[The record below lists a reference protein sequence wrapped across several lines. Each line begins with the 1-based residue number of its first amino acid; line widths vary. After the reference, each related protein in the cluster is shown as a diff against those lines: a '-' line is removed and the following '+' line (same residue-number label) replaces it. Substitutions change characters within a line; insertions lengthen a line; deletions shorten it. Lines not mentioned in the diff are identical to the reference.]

1 MPKQKKLLKLTDSN
15 YYDLASDLQYFSVS
29 QYKSFMQCEA
39 ATMAYLRG
47 EYQRENTTALLV
59 GSYVDAWVEGTIQE
73 FIYEHHDEI
82 YTKQGKLRAEFVKA
96 DEIIHKIHGDDLFR
110 KFLSGEK
117 QKIIT
122 FKEFGA
128 NWKIKM
134 DSYIPEVC
142 IADLK
147 TARDIKGLPKWRY
160 DYQGAIYQRGVE
172 KKTKKKLPFYLA
184 VATKEDIVELGIFQI
199 PQSTLDLALEE
210 VAEAMP
216 HLIEVKAGKIEP
228 TRCEECDYCKRT
240 RKTVVR
246 NYNEL
251 LES

>member
-1 MPKQKKLLKLTDSN
+1 MSKQKLLKLTENN
-15 YYDLASDLQYFSVS
+15 YYSLQADRDYFSVS
-29 QYKSFMQCEA
+29 QFKSFLRCEA

-47 EYQRENTTALLV
+47 EYERETTTALLV
-59 GSYVDAWVEGTIQE
+59 GSYVDANFEGTLEQFKAENPQI
-73 FIYEHHDEI
+73 FKKDGSL
-82 YTKQGKLRAEFVKA
+82 KAEFSKA
-96 DEIIHKIHGDDLFR
+96 EEIIEKIKSDPLFM

-134 DSYIPEVC
+134 DSYIKDVC
-142 IADLK
+142 VADLK

-160 DYQGAIYQRGVE
+160 DIQGAVYQRGVE

-240 RKTVVR
+240 RKTTIR

-251 LES
+251 FSE

>member
-1 MPKQKKLLKLTDSN
+1 MSQRLLKLTENN
-15 YYDLASDLQYFSVS
+15 YYSLLADQQYFSVS
-29 QYKSFMQCEA
+29 QYKSFMRCEA

-47 EYQRENTTALLV
+47 EYERETTTALLV
-59 GSYVDAWVEGTIQE
+59 GSYVDAFFEGTLEQFKAENPQI
-73 FIYEHHDEI
+73 FKKDGSL
-82 YTKQGKLRAEFVKA
+82 KAEFSKA
-96 DEIIHKIHGDDLFR
+96 EEIIEKIKSDPLFM
-110 KFLSGEK
+110 KFLSGDK

-122 FKEFGA
+122 FKEFGT

-134 DSYIPEVC
+134 DSYIKDVC

-160 DYQGAIYQRGVE
+160 DIQGAVYQRGVE
-172 KKTKKKLPFYLA
+172 KKTKNKLPFYLA

-210 VAEAMP
+210 VGENMP

-240 RKTVVR
+240 RKTVIR

-251 LES
+251 LEG

>member
-1 MPKQKKLLKLTDSN
+1 MSKQKLLKLTESN
-15 YYDLASDLQYFSVS
+15 YYSLLADQQYFSVS
-29 QYKSFMQCEA
+29 QFKSFLRCEA

-47 EYQRENTTALLV
+47 EYQRETTTALLV
-59 GSYVDAWVEGTIQE
+59 GSYVDAYIEGTLEQFKAENPQI
-73 FIYEHHDEI
+73 FKKDGSL
-82 YTKQGKLRAEFVKA
+82 KAEFTKA
-96 DEIIHKIHGDDLFR
+96 EEIIEKIKSDKLFMQ
-110 KFLSGEK
+110 FLGGEK
-117 QKIIT
+117 QRIFT

-128 NWKIKM
+128 NWKIKL
-134 DSYIPEVC
+134 DSYVADKC

-251 LES
+251 LEG

>member
-1 MPKQKKLLKLTDSN
+1 MSKQKLLKLTESN
-15 YYDLASDLQYFSVS
+15 YYSLQADKYYFSVS
-29 QYKSFMQCEA
+29 QFKSFLRCEA

-47 EYQRENTTALLV
+47 EYQRETTTALLV
-59 GSYVDAWVEGTIQE
+59 GSYVDANFEGTLEQFKAENPQI
-73 FIYEHHDEI
+73 FKKDGSL
-82 YTKQGKLRAEFVKA
+82 KAEFSKA
-96 DEIIHKIHGDDLFR
+96 EEIIEKIKSDPLFM

-134 DSYIPEVC
+134 DSYIKDVC

-160 DYQGAIYQRGVE
+160 DYQGAVYQRGVE

-216 HLIEVKAGKIEP
+216 HLIEVKSGKIEP

-240 RKTVVR
+240 RKTTIR

>member
-1 MPKQKKLLKLTDSN
+1 MSKQKLLKLNDEN
-15 YYDLASDLQYFSVS
+15 YYSLTADRDYFSVS
-29 QYKSFMQCEA
+29 QFKSFLRCEA

-47 EYQRENTTALLV
+47 EYQRETTTALLV
-59 GSYVDAWVEGTIQE
+59 GSYVDANFEGTLEQFKAENPQI
-73 FIYEHHDEI
+73 FKKDGSL
-82 YTKQGKLRAEFVKA
+82 KAEFSKA
-96 DEIIHKIHGDDLFR
+96 EEIIEKIKSDPLFM

-160 DYQGAIYQRGVE
+160 DIQGAVYQRGVE
-172 KKTKKKLPFYLA
+172 KKTKKKLPFYLN

-240 RKTVVR
+240 RKTVIR

>member
-1 MPKQKKLLKLTDSN
+1 MSKQKLLKLTESS
-15 YYDLASDLQYFSVS
+15 YYSLQADKDYFSVS
-29 QYKSFMQCEA
+29 QFKSFLRCEA

-47 EYQRENTTALLV
+47 EYQRETTTALLV
-59 GSYVDAWVEGTIQE
+59 GSYVDSWVEGTIQE
-73 FIYEHHDEI
+73 FMDEHHDEI

-96 DEIIHKIHGDDLFR
+96 DEIIHKIHGDELFR

-134 DSYIPEVC
+134 DSYINDVC
-142 IADLK
+142 ISDLK

-172 KKTKKKLPFYLA
+172 KKTKKKLPFYLT

-210 VAEAMP
+210 VSEAMP
-216 HLIEVKAGKIEP
+216 HLIEVKAGRIEP

-240 RKTVVR
+240 RKTVIR

-251 LES
+251 LEG

>member
-1 MPKQKKLLKLTDSN
+1 MSKQKLLKLTESN
-15 YYDLASDLQYFSVS
+15 YYSLQADKEYFSVS
-29 QYKSFMQCEA
+29 QFKSFLRCEA

-47 EYQRENTTALLV
+47 EYQRETTTALLV
-59 GSYVDAWVEGTIQE
+59 GSYVDAFFEGTLEQFKAENPQI
-73 FIYEHHDEI
+73 FKKDGSL
-82 YTKQGKLRAEFVKA
+82 KAEFSKA
-96 DEIIHKIHGDDLFR
+96 EEITEKIKSDPLFM

-134 DSYIPEVC
+134 DSYIKDVC

-160 DYQGAIYQRGVE
+160 DIQGAVYQRGVE
-172 KKTKKKLPFYLA
+172 KKTKKKLPFYLN

-240 RKTVVR
+240 RKTVIR

-251 LES
+251 LEG

>member
-1 MPKQKKLLKLTDSN
+1 MSKQKLLKLNDAN
-15 YYDLASDLQYFSVS
+15 YYSLTADRDYFSVS
-29 QYKSFMQCEA
+29 QFKSFLRCEA

-47 EYQRENTTALLV
+47 EYQRETTTALLV
-59 GSYVDAWVEGTIQE
+59 GSYVDANFEGTLEQFKAENPQI
-73 FIYEHHDEI
+73 FKKDGSL
-82 YTKQGKLRAEFVKA
+82 KAEFSKA
-96 DEIIHKIHGDDLFR
+96 EEIIEKIKSDPLFM

-122 FKEFGA
+122 FKEFGT

-134 DSYIPEVC
+134 DSYIKDVC
-142 IADLK
+142 ISDLK

-160 DYQGAIYQRGVE
+160 DFQGSIYQRGVE

-240 RKTVVR
+240 RKTVIR

>member
-1 MPKQKKLLKLTDSN
+1 MSKQKLLKLNDEN
-15 YYDLASDLQYFSVS
+15 YYSLTADRDYFSVS
-29 QYKSFMQCEA
+29 QFKSFLRCEA

-47 EYQRENTTALLV
+47 EYQRETTTALLV
-59 GSYVDAWVEGTIQE
+59 GSYVDAFFEGTLEQFKAENPQI
-73 FIYEHHDEI
+73 FKKDGSL
-82 YTKQGKLRAEFVKA
+82 KAEFSKA
-96 DEIIHKIHGDDLFR
+96 EEIIEKIKSDPLFM
-110 KFLSGEK
+110 KFLSGDK

-122 FKEFGA
+122 FKEFGT

-134 DSYIPEVC
+134 DSYIKDVC

-160 DYQGAIYQRGVE
+160 DIQGAVYQRGVE

-228 TRCEECDYCKRT
+228 TRCEECEYCKKT
-240 RKTVVR
+240 RKTVIR

-251 LES
+251 LE

>member
-1 MPKQKKLLKLTDSN
+1 MSKQKLLKLTESN
-15 YYDLASDLQYFSVS
+15 YYSLQADRDYFSVS
-29 QYKSFMQCEA
+29 QCKSFMRCEA

-47 EYQRENTTALLV
+47 EYQRETTTALLV
-59 GSYVDAWVEGTIQE
+59 GSYVDSAIEGTLGE
-73 FIYEHHDEI
+73 FLIEHREEI
-82 YTKQGKLRAEFVKA
+82 YTKQGKARAEFMKA
-96 DEIIHKIHGDDLFR
+96 NEIIDKIHSDPLFM

-134 DSYIPEVC
+134 DSYIKDVC

-160 DYQGAIYQRGVE
+160 DYQGAVYQRGVE
-172 KKTKKKLPFYLA
+172 KKTKKKLPFYLT

-228 TRCEECDYCKRT
+228 KRCEECDYCKRT
-240 RKTVVR
+240 RKTVIR

>member
-1 MPKQKKLLKLTDSN
+1 MR
-15 YYDLASDLQYFSVS
+15 
-29 QYKSFMQCEA
+29 CEA

-47 EYQRENTTALLV
+47 EYERETTTALLV
-59 GSYVDAWVEGTIQE
+59 GSYVDSAIEGTLEQ
-73 FIYEHHDEI
+73 FIAEHHDEI

-96 DEIIHKIHGDDLFR
+96 DEIIEKIKSDKLFM
-110 KFLSGEK
+110 KFMSGEK
-117 QKIIT
+117 QRIFT
-122 FKEFGA
+122 FKMFGA
-128 NWKIKM
+128 NWKIKL
-134 DSYIPEVC
+134 DSFIKDVC

-160 DYQGAIYQRGVE
+160 DYQGAVYQRGVE

-184 VATKEDIVELGIFQI
+184 VATKEEIVELGIFQI

-240 RKTVVR
+240 RKTVIR

>member
-1 MPKQKKLLKLTDSN
+1 MSRQKLFKLNDSN
-15 YYDLASDLQYFSVS
+15 YYSLLADQQYFSVS
-29 QYKSFMQCEA
+29 QYKSFMRCEA

-47 EYQRENTTALLV
+47 EYERETTTALLV
-59 GSYVDAWVEGTIQE
+59 GSYVDAYFEGTLENLLSTIPYDVV
-73 FIYEHHDEI
+73 F
-82 YTKQGKLRAEFVKA
+82 TKQGKKRSEFEKA
-96 DEIIHKIHGDDLFR
+96 DEIIRKIESDQLFM

-117 QKIIT
+117 QRIFT
-122 FKEFGA
+122 FKMFGA
-128 NWKIKM
+128 NWKIKL
-134 DSYIPEVC
+134 DSFIKDVC

-160 DYQGAIYQRGVE
+160 DLQGAVYQRGVE
-172 KKTKKKLPFYLA
+172 KKTKKKLPFYLS

-210 VAEAMP
+210 VGENMP

-240 RKTVVR
+240 RKTTIR

>member
-1 MPKQKKLLKLTDSN
+1 MSKQKLLKLNDEN
-15 YYDLASDLQYFSVS
+15 YYSLTADRDYFSVS
-29 QYKSFMQCEA
+29 QFKSFLRCEA

-47 EYQRENTTALLV
+47 EYERETTTALLV
-59 GSYVDAWVEGTIQE
+59 GSYVDEFFEGTL
-73 FIYEHHDEI
+73 EHFKAENPQIFKKDGSL
-82 YTKQGKLRAEFVKA
+82 KAEFSKA
-96 DEIIHKIHGDDLFR
+96 EEIIEKIKSDPLFM

-134 DSYIPEVC
+134 DSYIKDVC

-160 DYQGAIYQRGVE
+160 DYQGALYQRGVE
-172 KKTKKKLPFYLA
+172 KKTKKKLPFYLT

-240 RKTVVR
+240 RKTR
-246 NYNEL
+246 IQNYNIL
-251 LES
+251 LE